1 MLSNESSIGARN
13 RLVDVNIGDP
23 VGFSIGV
30 FVKNPFV
37 KGIENDAP
45 VGFGEESGLILACD
59 FWLFQPKASKRR
71 KGMSPA
77 RPNTSS
83 SRRVLSERQFRLQLV
98 H

>member
-1 MLSNESSIGARN
+1 MLSNESSIGAHN

-59 FWLFQPKASKRR
+59 FLAISTQSFEAKERHVSCSPKY
-71 KGMSPA
+71 
-77 RPNTSS
+77 
-83 SRRVLSERQFRLQLV
+83 Q
-98 H
+98 